1 MPSYVYPTALVT
13 LLISDFQLERLRSR
27 CEVRLAGWGQTGN
40 RLSED
45 ELVDLSRSAQ
55 LLVVGYE
62 PVSARVIASNPDLR
76 LIACGR
82 GNPVNVDVAAA
93 TARAIPVIHTPG
105 RNALAAAEFTLGLM
119 INAARNITRGDR
131 ALRAGRYLGAE
142 RAEFV
147 KADPSPDITWNLDG
161 ESPYKELCGMELN
174 GRTLGLIGLGNV
186 AEEVARLARA
196 FGMRVVAYSFGNDLI
211 RAAEMHVELIGLDEL
226 LAQSDFVSVHC
237 RVSPQ
242 SCGLLNRESFAAMK
256 PGAYLIN
263 TARAAVIDQTAL
275 LEALRDQR
283 IAGVALDVFWY
294 EPIPANHP
302 LLSMENVILT
312 PHLGG
317 AAEEVAERHSRMIVD
332 DIFAWLDG
340 KKPRNLFNPAAL
352 P

>member
-1 MPSYVYPTALVT
+1 MPSYNHLTALVT
-13 LLISDFQLERLRSR
+13 LLISDAQLERLRSR

-45 ELVDLSRSAQ
+45 EVVALSHSTQ
-55 LLVVGYE
+55 LLIVGYE
-62 PVSARVIASNPDLR
+62 PVSARVIAANPDLR

-93 TARAIPVIHTPG
+93 TARGIPVIHTPG

-131 ALRAGRYLGAE
+131 ALRAGRYVGTE
-142 RAEFV
+142 RAEFAG
-147 KADPSPDITWNLDG
+147 ADPSPDITWNLDG
-161 ESPYKELCGMELN
+161 ESPYKELCGLELH
-174 GRTLGLIGLGNV
+174 GRTLGLIGLGHV

-196 FGMRVVAYSFGNDLI
+196 FGMRVTAYSFGND
-211 RAAEMHVELIGLDEL
+211 RVHAEALQIELTGLDDL
-226 LAQSDFVSVHC
+226 LAQSDFLSVHC

-242 SCGLLNRESFAAMK
+242 SRGLLNREAFAAMK

-275 LEALRDQR
+275 LEALSEQR
-283 IAGVALDVFWY
+283 IAGAALDVFWY

-302 LLSMENVILT
+302 LLAMENVILT

-332 DIFAWLDG
+332 DVFAWLDG